1 MFGKKASWIMSLVL
15 VVGFLAPSGSQ
26 AGLLHKK
33 KECDHS
39 SYSCIHILAPQLWRV
54 YAHHGPKVDVY
65 APDRFPE
72 LPLNYRI
79 TPFPCPYA
87 TPAEVPYGAGDLPH

>member
-1 MFGKKASWIMSLVL
+1 MSLVL

>member
-1 MFGKKASWIMSLVL
+1 
-15 VVGFLAPSGSQ
+15 
-26 AGLLHKK
+26 
-33 KECDHS
+33 
-39 SYSCIHILAPQLWRV
+39 
-54 YAHHGPKVDVY
+54 
-65 APDRFPE
+65 